1 MEEIP
6 IIFTDGSCLKNP
18 KGPGGWAFTL
28 IENGRQWTLSGGES
42 STTNNRME
50 LMAVIEAL
58 DFAQGNEYIIHTDS
72 ELTMKCATGV
82 YKRKANKD
90 LWDEYD
96 RALGSKKINWVWVK
110 AHNGNPL
117 NEYVDRLARKEAEM
131 FEKLISF

>member
-58 DFAQGNEYIIHTDS
+58 DFAQGNEYVIHTDS

-96 RALGSKKINWVWVK
+96 RVLRSRKINWVWVK
-110 AHNGNPL
+110 AHNGNLL

-131 FEKLISF
+131 LKK

>member
-28 IENGRQWTLSGGES
+28 IENGKQWTLSGGDLN
-42 STTNNRME
+42 TTNNRME

-58 DFAQGNEYIIHTDS
+58 DFAQGNSYVIHTDS

-96 RALGSKKINWVWVK
+96 RVLRSRKINWVWVK

-117 NEYVDRLARKEAEM
+117 NEYVDRLARKEAELL
-131 FEKLISF
+131 KK

>member
-1 MEEIP
+1 MGEIP

-28 IENGRQWTLSGGES
+28 IENGKQWTLSGGES

-58 DFAQGNEYIIHTDS
+58 CFAQGNEYVIHTDS
-72 ELTMKCATGV
+72 ELTMKCAMGV

-96 RALGSKKINWVWVK
+96 RALRSRKINWVWVK
-110 AHNGNPL
+110 AHNGNSL
-117 NEYVDRLARKEAEM
+117 NEYVDHLARKEAEM
-131 FEKLISF
+131 LKK

>member
-1 MEEIP
+1 MEIP

-28 IENGRQWTLSGGES
+28 IENGERWTLSGGES

-131 FEKLISF
+131 LKK

>member
-1 MEEIP
+1 MGEIP

-18 KGPGGWAFTL
+18 GGPGGWAFTL
-28 IENGRQWTLSGGES
+28 IENGEQWTMSGGDS

-58 DFAQGNEYIIHTDS
+58 DFAQGNEYVIHTDS

-96 RALGSKKINWVWVK
+96 RALRSRKINWVWVK
-110 AHNGNPL
+110 AHNGNSL
-117 NEYVDRLARKEAEM
+117 NEYVDHLARKEAELL
-131 FEKLISF
+131 KK

>member
-28 IENGRQWTLSGGES
+28 IENGKQWTLSGSDS

-58 DFAQGNEYIIHTDS
+58 DFAQGNEYVIHTDS
-72 ELTMKCATGV
+72 ELTIKCATGV
-82 YKRKANKD
+82 YKRNANKD
-90 LWDEYD
+90 LWNEYD
-96 RALGSKKINWVWVK
+96 RALGSRKINWVWVK
-110 AHNGNPL
+110 AHSGNCL
-117 NEYVDRLARKEAEM
+117 NEYVDRLARKEAELL
-131 FEKLISF
+131 KK

>member
-131 FEKLISF
+131 LKK

>member
-1 MEEIP
+1 MEKIP

-18 KGPGGWAFTL
+18 GGPGGWAFTL
-28 IENGRQWTLSGGES
+28 LENGDQWTLSGGDS
-42 STTNNRME
+42 NTTNNRME

-58 DFAQGNEYIIHTDS
+58 DFAQGNEYVIHTDS

-90 LWDEYD
+90 LWNEYD
-96 RALGSKKINWVWVK
+96 RALRSRKLHWVWIK

-117 NEYVDRLARKEAEM
+117 NEYVDRLARKEAELL
-131 FEKLISF
+131 KK

>member
-28 IENGRQWTLSGGES
+28 IENGKQWTLSGGES

-58 DFAQGNEYIIHTDS
+58 GFAQGNEYVIHTDS
-72 ELTMKCATGV
+72 ELTMKCAMGV

-96 RALGSKKINWVWVK
+96 RVLRSRKLNWVWVK

-131 FEKLISF
+131 LKK

>member
-1 MEEIP
+1 MEIP

-131 FEKLISF
+131 LKK

>member
-1 MEEIP
+1 MEKIP

-28 IENGRQWTLSGGES
+28 IENGEQWTLSGGDS

-58 DFAQGNEYIIHTDS
+58 DFAQGNEYVIHTDS

-90 LWDEYD
+90 LWNEYD
-96 RALGSKKINWVWVK
+96 RALRFRKINWVWVK

-117 NEYVDRLARKEAEM
+117 KEYVDRLARKEAELL
-131 FEKLISF
+131 KK

>member
-1 MEEIP
+1 MEIP

-18 KGPGGWAFTL
+18 NGPGGWAFTL

-131 FEKLISF
+131 LKK

>member
-28 IENGRQWTLSGGES
+28 IENGKQWTLSGGDS

-58 DFAQGNEYIIHTDS
+58 HFAQGNSYVIHTDS
-72 ELTMKCATGV
+72 ELTIKCATGV
-82 YKRKANKD
+82 YKRNANKD

-110 AHNGNPL
+110 AHSGNCL
-117 NEYVDRLARKEAEM
+117 NEYVDRLARKEAELL
-131 FEKLISF
+131 K